1 MTKTSINNIKTPF
14 KFLDYYK
21 KEDGNIFFGREDEV
35 QELYARIHET
45 NLVLL
50 YGASGTGKTSIINC
64 GLNNE
69 FEASDW
75 LPIYIRRQD
84 NFQTA
89 IVKEIQNLAIQQKPA
104 ELSII
109 SQLESLYLDY
119 FKTTYLIID
128 QFEEIFIL
136 GNKEEQ
142 VEFFKLL
149 DKLLNH
155 RNLKCKVILI
165 MREEY
170 LAYLSDFE
178 YIIPSLFDNRLRI
191 EKMSTRKLEEVIK
204 GTLHEFGIRMPHKE
218 NIPAEIIKSLRDK
231 NNEVDLANLQVY
243 LDRLY
248 RLEYE
253 RQIKERRDEMVF
265 DLSLLEQAGN
275 FENVMSIFLDEQI
288 DILEKELEGK
298 GITEKG
304 IPMEILFTMVT
315 DTGTKQ
321 AVETQSIKTQMK
333 HQKNISEDI
342 VDFCIQRFSDI
353 RILRTLT
360 SNDKPVDA
368 SIKENA

>member
-1 MTKTSINNIKTPF
+1 MTKSNLNNIQTPF
-14 KFLDYYK
+14 KFLDYYQ
-21 KEDGNIFFGREDEV
+21 KEDGNIFFGREEEV

-75 LPIYIRRQD
+75 LPIYIRRQET
-84 NFQTA
+84 FISA
-89 IVKEIQNLAIQQKPA
+89 ISHEVQEVAIKKNP
-104 ELSII
+104 SNNII
-109 SQLESLYLDY
+109 AQIESLYLDY

-136 GNKEEQ
+136 GSKEEQ
-142 VEFFKLL
+142 IQFFE
-149 DKLLNH
+149 LLNTILEK

-178 YIIPSLFDNRLRI
+178 YIIPNLFDNRLRI
-191 EKMSTRKLEEVIK
+191 EKMNTKKLEDVIK
-204 GTLHEFGIRMPHKE
+204 GTLHEFGIQMPPNEK
-218 NIPAEIIKSLRDK
+218 IPLEIIKSLRDK

-248 RLEYE
+248 RIEYE
-253 RQIKERRDEMVF
+253 RRIQENREYMTF
-265 DLSLLEQAGN
+265 DKTLLAKAGN
-275 FENVMSIFLDEQI
+275 FENVMSLFLDEQI
-288 DILEKELEGK
+288 SILEKELSEK
-298 GITEKG
+298 GIMESG

-321 AVETQSIKTQMK
+321 AIEVQQIKKQLM

-342 VDFCIQRFSDI
+342 IDFCIKRFNEI
-353 RILRTLT
+353 RILRILSSPT
-360 SNDKPVDA
+360 PVPMES
-368 SIKENA
+368 SI